1 VDLTARERELLA
13 GSADAFA
20 ALDADIVALKAEVA
34 ALKAEVGELRTRVT
48 AQEQRKVMTP
58 KGVWHPDAEYEE
70 GDACTDRGSL
80 WLSVRRS
87 RGCRPG
93 SDANYWTMVV
103 KNGAA
108 R

>member
-1 VDLTARERELLA
+1 MIDKWTQAGATQRE
-13 GSADAFA
+13 A
-20 ALDADIVALKAEVA
+20 ALAEALLEAVAGELRS
-34 ALKAEVGELRTRVT
+34 LKAEVGELKTKV
-48 AQEQRKVMTP
+48 AALEQRKVMSP

-70 GDACTDRGSL
+70 GDAATDRGSL
-80 WLSVRRS
+80 WLAVRRS

-93 SDANYWTMVV
+93 SDTNYWTMAV